1 LTLAPGLPPA
11 EAEPLQAWNN
21 FNVFLWCT
29 IWTLAATGAA
39 LLVMAALI

>member
-1 LTLAPGLPPA
+1 M
-11 EAEPLQAWNN
+11 QANDT
-21 FNVFLWCT
+21 FDMFLRWT